1 MALQPGGRGRA
12 GAREEL
18 AGRSQPTGSRN
29 QDRMGGA
36 RREAAAGRAPGGLGQ
51 TGTGEELAGRPRP
64 AGRREASASRAQGRS
79 SPRSHG

>member
-1 MALQPGGRGRA
+1 MGDMSDGAPWSRGEDGVA
-12 GAREEL
+12 
-18 AGRSQPTGSRN
+18 AGR
-29 QDRMGGA
+29 GGA

-51 TGTGEELAGRPRP
+51 PGTGEELAGRPRP